1 VEDEP
6 QDRRDA
12 VVRPATIRVT
22 PRVESIQI
30 SIRTHLWMTWGEIAI
45 DEEAKARSA
54 RDQMTLAAEER
65 GKQGPPTCFPKS
77 YGRPWSQSRP
87 PLTLWTR
94 SMGCSLTWSSSPSCG
109 RSGG

>member
-65 GKQGPPTCFPKS
+65 GKQGPADLLPEELRAS
-77 YGRPWSQSRP
+77 LGLSRGRRSLSGRA
-87 PLTLWTR
+87 LWGAR
-94 SMGCSLTWSSSPSCG
+94 
-109 RSGG
+109 